1 MTTSSASSAS
11 STSPTTPADMATTSA
26 LGISQP
32 PAARPQPTVLTRRAR
47 PGNLQTSISLNSQ
60 LMTITPSAFSTN
72 STSSMSVASSIQCSP
87 VLSPDVVPGL
97 TQSSSV
103 QGSPEPMRGRDIEQF
118 PPPAFQ
124 LPESVLAHS
133 GLSRKA
139 SNGSLGQPL
148 LGPGPG
154 AGPGALHDAMSN
166 KGLFRRLSNKATN
179 TFRSRR
185 QSSTHGSNRGA
196 SIGPGLARPRQRSNS
211 DLTNPFTDSDDEPI
225 VDLDD
230 RISFLSITG
239 EASCREVSPT
249 SAPASIAG
257 GHTSSGPVSV
267 VAGPVI
273 PLELLQG
280 TRVVKCSK
288 RGGRKHLTLIL
299 DPEDAKLKW
308 DKNRTSKCIYID
320 DIKEIRT
327 VEDIRQYRL
336 DFGLAKEVE
345 PNFFSILY
353 SVPDKSKTK
362 MMHLIAENSQVVEM
376 WVSTLYAISMHRQD
390 LMSSLMAFNDKAI
403 RSYWQKE
410 VVKQLKS
417 SSDAEENIDFAG
429 VERVCRS
436 LHIHVAPE
444 TLKEKFSEA
453 LGTSP
458 GDSESSVKAGRL
470 NFSQFQEFVRLMKKR
485 EDIRPIYRE
494 RTSDIENGMTLAE
507 FLSFL
512 SEIQNEDVDAERAH
526 WESVFARF
534 SKRGKAKDSQGP
546 DDPPRMN
553 ELGLAGFLT
562 STYNVPIASC
572 PSEYSLDRPVNE
584 YYISSSHNTYLLG
597 RQVVGLSSVEGYI
610 SALMRGCRCVE
621 VDCWDGNDG
630 WPVVSHGW
638 TMTTNISFREVMS
651 VINKYAFVKSEFPLW
666 ISLEVHCCQDQQRKM
681 VAIMKETFGS
691 KLVTE
696 PLEGLASDKL
706 PSPSQLKNRIL
717 IKAKKPGH
725 EESPEKDK
733 AASGKT
739 EKTGRRRGNSLN
751 SPYSKPVFDS
761 SPVPAQPLQQHSPR
775 LAATHPTMRRIGK
788 PPSRVNTI
796 TEGRPYDAPSSG
808 PSDCDS
814 GSERDSSSSGGVGGN
829 HSSTTSKIGKE
840 LGDLAVYCAGIKFQ
854 GFDHADCKMFN
865 HIFSFPEGTFQ
876 RNSRPGDAKRAL
888 YRHNMRHM
896 MRVYPHKGRV
906 YSSNFDPLLMW
917 RRGVQMAA
925 LNWQTWDLGM
935 QLNQAM
941 FDGGTDQSGY
951 VLKPKEF
958 REIQHFPYLPEHM
971 VGGKRPRKNVSFTI
985 DVISAQQLMRPHN
998 FRERQ
1003 TLDPYVEVEVFLADD
1018 KRNANRDFSDA
1029 GPSRSKRKTPAVAQN
1044 GFNPGFESKFN
1055 FEFQTKYPDLIFVRF
1070 NVRLSEGGSQSDR
1083 NTILASFTAK
1093 LSNLKQGYR
1102 TLPLLDANGDRYL
1115 FSTLFC
1121 RIKVDPATDVFVDY
1135 TEEESVSKLRSI
1147 GRTVFNRG
1155 TNSPKSSVDSGA
1167 QA

>member
-1 MTTSSASSAS
+1 MTV
-11 STSPTTPADMATTSA
+11 STPSPTITADVATNA
-26 LGISQP
+26 LGISQS
-32 PAARPQPTVLTRRAR
+32 PATRTQPAVLTRRTR
-47 PGNLQTSISLNSQ
+47 PGNLQTNISLNSQ
-60 LMTITPSAFSTN
+60 LIAITPSAFSAK

-103 QGSPEPMRGRDIEQF
+103 QASPEPMRGREIEQF

-133 GLSRKA
+133 GLARKA

-148 LGPGPG
+148 LGPG
-154 AGPGALHDAMSN
+154 AGALHDAVSN
-166 KGLFRRLSNKATN
+166 KGIFRRLSNKATN

-185 QSSTHGSNRGA
+185 QSSTHGSNRGV

-230 RISFLSITG
+230 KISFLSI
-239 EASCREVSPT
+239 APDISCRDASPT

-257 GHTSSGPVSV
+257 GNASAGPLSV

-280 TRVVKCSK
+280 TRVTKCSK
-288 RGGRKHLTLIL
+288 RGGRKNLTLLL
-299 DPEDAKLKW
+299 DAEDAKLRWYKS
-308 DKNRTSKCIYID
+308 RTSKSIYLD

-327 VEDIRQYRL
+327 NEDIRQYRL
-336 DFGLAKEVE
+336 DFGIAKEME
-345 PNFFSILY
+345 PNLFSILY
-353 SVPDKSKTK
+353 AVPDKSKTK
-362 MMHLIAENSQVVEM
+362 MMHLIAETPQVVGL
-376 WVSTLYAISMHRQD
+376 WASTLYAISMHRQD

-403 RSYWQKE
+403 GSYWQKE
-410 VVKQLKS
+410 VLKQLKS
-417 SSDAEENIDFAG
+417 SSDVEESIDFAG
-429 VERVCRS
+429 VERVCRN

-444 TLKEKFSEA
+444 TLREKFGEA
-453 LGTSP
+453 LGASP
-458 GDSESSVKAGRL
+458 LDTESTAKTGRL

-494 RTSDIENGMTLAE
+494 RTSDIESGMTLTE

-512 SEIQNEDVDAERAH
+512 SEIQSEDVDAERAH

-534 SKRGKAKDSQGP
+534 AKRGKAKDAQGL
-546 DDPPRMN
+546 DDLPRMN

-562 STYNVPIASC
+562 STYNVPIAKC
-572 PSEYSLDRPVNE
+572 PSDYSLDRPINE

-621 VDCWDGNDG
+621 VDCWDGGDG

-638 TMTTNISFREVMS
+638 TMTTNISFREVMN
-651 VINKYAFVKSEFPLW
+651 VINKYAFVKTEFPLW

-681 VAIMKETFGS
+681 VAIMKEIFGT

-696 PLEGLASDKL
+696 PLEGVALDKL

-733 AASGKT
+733 AAAGKM
-739 EKTGRRRGNSLN
+739 EKPGRRRGNSLN
-751 SPYSKPVFDS
+751 SPYSKPVFDG
-761 SPVPAQPLQQHSPR
+761 SPVPPQPLQQSPS
-775 LAATHPTMRRIGK
+775 LGATHPTIRRMGK
-788 PPSRVNTI
+788 PSRVNTI
-796 TEGRPYDAPSSG
+796 TEGRTYDAPSSG

-814 GSERDSSSSGGVGGN
+814 GSERDSSGGGAAN
-829 HSSTTSKIGKE
+829 HSGTSKIAKE

-854 GFDHADCKMFN
+854 GFDHTDCKMFN

-1029 GPSRSKRKTPAVAQN
+1029 GPSRSKRKTLPVAQN
-1044 GFNPGFESKFN
+1044 GFNPGFESKFD

-1070 NVRLSEGGSQSDR
+1070 NVRLSDGGSQSDR

-1121 RIKVDPATDVFVDY
+1121 RIKVDPTTEIFVDY

-1155 TNSPKSSVDSGA
+1155 TANSPKSSVDSGA